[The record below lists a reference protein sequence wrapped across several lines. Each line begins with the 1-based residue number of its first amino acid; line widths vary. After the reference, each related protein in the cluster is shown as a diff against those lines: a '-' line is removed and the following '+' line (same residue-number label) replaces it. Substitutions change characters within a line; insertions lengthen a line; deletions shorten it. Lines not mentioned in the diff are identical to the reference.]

1 MIFIEGVAMEGLN
14 ELFQN
19 LYGVELVVET
29 PEEGEL
35 WSGLRS
41 RVATKILTLSGQSSP
56 SWKDSSYW
64 NQMQANLLWP

>member
-41 RVATKILTLSGQSSP
+41 RVARNVVSIPGYGWFLVK
-56 SWKDSSYW
+56 
-64 NQMQANLLWP
+64 

>member
-56 SWKDSSYW
+56 S
-64 NQMQANLLWP
+64 